1 MVVFSTPAR
10 TTTKKLNPPPKVL
23 TENMELAEYI
33 PSLPEKVNFQVRFT
47 KGGGFFIQYYTD
59 SLAVHSYF
67 SKPDGEWNVLTTD
80 DSKSNWV
87 KSIDQTGLTVIAGN
101 NRFSLTRKITLLY
114 NRLDIEDSYFNS
126 TDSLLGLI
134 IHHKAIIDT
143 SKVDRLWLAG
153 VERKKHFGGTTRSDN
168 PTTFFTTRNIGI
180 GILPVDDV
188 LRTHIVNYAKNNR
201 FGIEDRGFALPAG
214 YRRTTR
220 WSIYL
225 VPDKDYYSFI
235 NAVRRDW
242 NVNFTIQGGFVF
254 MNTSSCEKAIQE
266 TPADF
271 LSNRSVKF
279 LCSLVPKYSNNTYAQ
294 GTGFYQ
300 VPVWHCVTK
309 RCFQKFK
316 SIQPDLQTLVYFHAF
331 ISTGKEAA
339 SEYDKNRMV
348 SETGELQSY
357 PYRYDMPLFVPT
369 ENNQYG
375 AALENYFDI
384 AFDSIDADGIYWDEM
399 AYSKTP
405 YTYNPQQWDS
415 CSVLM
420 DLYKHKIVKKRSHL
434 SLLVQK
440 FKIKKIKYI
449 LNRGKALVG
458 NTHPA
463 TQSMMQFHFP
473 RFVETAKLSYLSRA
487 HLFSPIGLGDRLQ
500 PRTEQDIIEQI
511 RQHLLHGCLYYYYR
525 YDIPLSHPNLTR
537 YMYPF
542 TPIELHE
549 GVLIGEE
556 RILAA
561 KSGIFG
567 WGDES
572 EAEVH
577 VFNSEGREVE
587 ASTFFQIFETEE
599 GNVVRLELP
608 PNGLAAI
615 IRK

>member
-266 TPADF
+266 TPAE
-271 LSNRSVKF
+271 
-279 LCSLVPKYSNNTYAQ
+279 
-294 GTGFYQ
+294 
-300 VPVWHCVTK
+300 
-309 RCFQKFK
+309 
-316 SIQPDLQTLVYFHAF
+316 QTLVYFHAF

-440 FKIKKIKYI
+440 FKIEKIKYI

>member
-1 MVVFSTPAR
+1 MVVFSIPAR

-23 TENMELAEYI
+23 TENIELTEYI
-33 PSLPEKVNFQVRFT
+33 PSLPEKVNFRVRFT
-47 KGGGFFIQYYTD
+47 KGGGFYIQYHSD

-67 SKPDGEWNVLTTD
+67 SKPNSGWYVLTTD
-80 DSKSNWV
+80 AKSNWV
-87 KSIDQTGLTVIAGN
+87 KSTDETALTVIARN
-101 NRFSLTRKITLLY
+101 NRFSLVRKITLLH
-114 NRLDIEDSYFNS
+114 NRIDVEDSYFNS

-134 IHHKAIIDT
+134 IHHKAIVDT
-143 SKVDRLWLAG
+143 NEVERLWLAG
-153 VERKKHFGGTTRSDN
+153 VERKKRIGGTTRSDN
-168 PTTFFTTRNIGI
+168 PTTFFTTHNIGI

-188 LRTHIVNYAKNNR
+188 LRAHVVNYAKNNQ
-201 FGIEDRGFALPAG
+201 FGIEDRGFALPSG
-214 YRRTTR
+214 HKRTTR

-235 NAVRRDW
+235 NAVRRNW
-242 NVNFTIQGGFVF
+242 KVNFTIQGSFAF

-266 TPADF
+266 KPAEF

-300 VPVWHCVTK
+300 VPVWHRVTK

-316 SIQPDLQTLVYFHAF
+316 SLQPDLKTLVYFHAF
-331 ISTGKEAA
+331 ISTGKNATNK
-339 SEYDKNRMV
+339 YGIDRMV
-348 SETGELQSY
+348 SEKGEIQSY

-369 ENNQYG
+369 ENNEYG
-375 AALENYFDI
+375 AALDNYFKTV
-384 AFDSIDADGIYWDEM
+384 FDSIGADGIYWDEM

-405 YTYNPQQWDS
+405 YTYNQHQWDS

-420 DLYKHKIVKKRSHL
+420 DLSKHKIIKKRSHL
-434 SLLVQK
+434 SLLAQK
-440 FKIKKIKYI
+440 FKIERIKYI
-449 LNRGKALVG
+449 LNRGKGLVG
-458 NTHPA
+458 NSHPA

-487 HLFSPIGLGDRLQ
+487 HLFTPIGLGDRLK
-500 PRTEQDIIEQI
+500 PKTEQDIIEQI

-556 RILAA
+556 RILTA

-572 EAEVH
+572 GAEVH
-577 VFNSEGREVE
+577 VFDGEGREVK
-587 ASTFFQIFETEE
+587 ASTFFQLFEGEK
-599 GNVVRLELP
+599 GNVIRLEMP
-608 PNGLAAI
+608 PNGVAAI